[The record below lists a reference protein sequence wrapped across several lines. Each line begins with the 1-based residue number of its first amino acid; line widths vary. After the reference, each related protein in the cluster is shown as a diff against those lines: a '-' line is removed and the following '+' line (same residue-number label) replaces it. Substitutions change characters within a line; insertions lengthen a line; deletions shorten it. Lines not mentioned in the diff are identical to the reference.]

1 MSKNNNLEEALLD
14 KWLLIT
20 TSIKNNRIVKE
31 LPSTEAMVLHLLINN
46 YPNSVSV
53 QYLIDKSKMLKS
65 QMNRTIKSL
74 ENKAYIE
81 MTLDEKDKRC
91 KRISITTLGQNII
104 DEIHKISI
112 KACQDVISIIGEEDS
127 KKLLSIFDKIIA
139 HEEKK

>member
-74 ENKAYIE
+74 EKKAYIE

-104 DEIHKISI
+104 DEIHKTSI
-112 KACQDVISIIGEEDS
+112 KACQDVISIIGEEDG